1 MSRVGTLLGA
11 LEGGGSGAL
20 GGLVGVKGGGVSWL
34 LGVGALGRSG
44 GHWVGGKAV

>member
-20 GGLVGVKGGGVSWL
+20 GGLVSMSILTGFNKTQIESSSD
-34 LGVGALGRSG
+34 LGQQIRR
-44 GHWVGGKAV
+44 